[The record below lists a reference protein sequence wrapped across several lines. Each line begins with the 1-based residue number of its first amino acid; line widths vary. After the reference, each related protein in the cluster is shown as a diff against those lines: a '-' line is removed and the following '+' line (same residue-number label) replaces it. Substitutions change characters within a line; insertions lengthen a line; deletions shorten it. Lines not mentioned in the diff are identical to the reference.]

1 MNTFLLA
8 LGLLATPAFAG
19 PIEILDCS
27 LGYAPIQRA
36 SFYAYMG
43 QIRVLTISEGGWSSE
58 FVPEQDF
65 DRRIITLVD
74 NTELKGVL
82 YFSEDR
88 WRYTFKTHD
97 GWRMMG
103 DAQCRIP

>member
-43 QIRVLTISEGGWSSE
+43 QIRVLSIS
-58 FVPEQDF
+58 
-65 DRRIITLVD
+65 
-74 NTELKGVL
+74 
-82 YFSEDR
+82 
-88 WRYTFKTHD
+88 
-97 GWRMMG
+97 
-103 DAQCRIP
+103 